1 MLSLSHSQLGSVCNG
16 CNDIDYYEDGDKSHI
31 PPPLGPHQCSIVC
44 CCSPSASSP
53 THGLRSELHHV
64 AVSRPRTPC
73 RHRVKI
79 SIITRL
85 SLVPHHRHRSNTRMK
100 IVFSIEEVNFC
111 PSLAAGEMCEG
122 DRGYCDCFLALGCG
136 GQSPDTGSWGHLLP
150 QHLSTG
156 FYLHK
161 IYDS

>member
-1 MLSLSHSQLGSVCNG
+1 MLAICFIIH
-16 CNDIDYYEDGDKSHI
+16 
-31 PPPLGPHQCSIVC
+31 
-44 CCSPSASSP
+44 
-53 THGLRSELHHV
+53 TWSELHHDPV
-64 AVSRPRTPC
+64 LRLRSPCVKVSRPRTPC

-85 SLVPHHRHRSNTRMK
+85 SLVPHHGHRSNTRMK

-111 PSLAAGEMCEG
+111 PSLAAGEMCG
-122 DRGYCDCFLALGCG
+122 GWPRILWLFPGLR

-156 FYLHK
+156 FYLYK
-161 IYDS
+161 IYDSYSHKSICQYKPHPFLYFSPGSGIKSSWNLRIFS